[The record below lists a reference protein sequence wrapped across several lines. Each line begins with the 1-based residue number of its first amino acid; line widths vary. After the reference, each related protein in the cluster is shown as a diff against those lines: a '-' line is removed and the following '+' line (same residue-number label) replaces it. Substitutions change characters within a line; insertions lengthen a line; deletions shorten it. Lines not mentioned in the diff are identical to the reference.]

1 MQRGYVLERDDRF
14 WKDYIKG
21 DKLDREAVIKAGYTE
36 EQITSTIIPEMEAL
50 GWIGAKKKATVPEQ
64 LILGRDRR
72 FWGANVDAGMLN
84 VAKLRESGYTDKQVE
99 EIVEGFRKFG
109 WAKVPEVKSATVA
122 AADESKSPETPPVVV
137 DDGKGVRGEQPT
149 EPKTK

>member
-50 GWIGAKKKATVPEQ
+50 GWIGAKKKATVPKNE
-64 LILGRDRR
+64 RHPRNSTN
-72 FWGANVDAGMLN
+72 F
-84 VAKLRESGYTDKQVE
+84 
-99 EIVEGFRKFG
+99 
-109 WAKVPEVKSATVA
+109 
-122 AADESKSPETPPVVV
+122 
-137 DDGKGVRGEQPT
+137 VRGLL
-149 EPKTK
+149 